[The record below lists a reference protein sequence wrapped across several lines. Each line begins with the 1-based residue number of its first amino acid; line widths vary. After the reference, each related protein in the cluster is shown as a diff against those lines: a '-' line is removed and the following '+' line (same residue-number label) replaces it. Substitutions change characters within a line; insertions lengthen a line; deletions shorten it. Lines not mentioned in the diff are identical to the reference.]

1 MRRSVRRRVAARTPG
16 VAASSRASA
25 IAALALLVLAARG
38 CSRALAAEAAA
49 ASTGQADP
57 ALVHLDYRRDP
68 RAASCVSAPQLVRDV
83 EARLGRRVFVAP
95 ADAELTARVRAR
107 RVARRFV
114 VELELFDRD
123 RRSLGRRELSTHGAH
138 CSALDDSLALVL
150 ALAADMPRQPPLPEG
165 PAAAPAATAPAA
177 TAPAAGPAPAAAS
190 LGSAISIPATTHAPR
205 LGVRVRPSLGAAAA
219 LGLAPGL
226 APGLELGFALRANQ
240 FWPVV
245 VHGAGFLQ
253 QDRGSSVPAKGAT
266 FALQTL
272 LLGVCPWTE
281 GLGAFEASACALQ
294 CLGRVRA
301 RGVGFDE
308 EQRDDGWSLHIGAGL
323 GLSRAFGPLFVGAS
337 GALLVPVVRRRYF
350 FTDDVD
356 ITLYE
361 QPWLGGLLAL
371 RVGTEI

>member
-1 MRRSVRRRVAARTPG
+1 MPG
-16 VAASSRASA
+16 GAASSGALRV
-25 IAALALLVLAARG
+25 AALALLLLAGRG
-38 CSRALAAEAAA
+38 SSSALAAEPP
-49 ASTGQADP
+49 TGAPAP
-57 ALVHLDYRRDP
+57 ALAHLDYERAP
-68 RAASCVSAPQLVRDV
+68 SAASCVSEAQLARDV

-114 VELELFDRD
+114 IGLELFGRD
-123 RRSLGRRELSTHGAH
+123 GGSLGRRELSTPSAH

-150 ALAADMPRQPPLPEG
+150 ALAADMPRQPP
-165 PAAAPAATAPAA
+165 PAPRASEPAAPASTP
-177 TAPAAGPAPAAAS
+177 PAAGPRPTTPS

-205 LGVRVRPSLGAAAA
+205 LGVRFRPSLGVAAA
-219 LGLAPGL
+219 LGLVPTL
-226 APGLELGFALRANQ
+226 APGLELGLELRASQ
-240 FWPVV
+240 FWPVML
-245 VHGAGFLQ
+245 HGAGFLE
-253 QDRGSSVPAKGAT
+253 QDRASSVPAKGAT
-266 FALQTL
+266 FAVQTL
-272 LLGVCPWTE
+272 VLGVCPWT
-281 GLGAFEASACALQ
+281 GALGAFEASLCAVQ

-308 EQRDDGWSLHIGAGL
+308 EQRDDGWSLHAGAAL
-323 GLSRAFGPLFVGAS
+323 SLSREFGPLFVAAS

-356 ITLYE
+356 VTLYE